1 MYKMYRNL
9 CISGAGTQ
17 GPALMGALMYLQKNG
32 NLDTVRDVCGVSFG
46 AMLAFMW
53 SLGIDLEELC
63 KSILDVNVETFFK
76 INVRDF
82 FNKYG
87 LSTTD
92 EIINLMAELMI
103 KHDYDP
109 NITFRE
115 HMYKTDIMLRVPAL
129 CLNNQQLVYF
139 SNISH
144 PNTKIIDA
152 IRASISIPLL
162 FTAPTIKDQHYV
174 DGGVIRHVPYDPYVD
189 HEDKTLCVKL
199 KCKQPYM
206 EKIDTMQNFV
216 MMLMTSLHQS
226 ANDIPDE
233 FKHLIE
239 IDSGYSSTNFSIKRQ
254 DMENMMRIGIKGVQ
268 AWVMNP
274 SE

>member
-1 MYKMYRNL
+1 MYRNL

-53 SLGIDLEELC
+53 SLGINLEELC
-63 KSILDVNVETFFK
+63 KDILDVNVETLFK

-87 LSTTD
+87 LSSTD
-92 EIINLMAELMI
+92 EIINIMKELMI
-103 KHDYDP
+103 KYGYDP

-115 HMYKTDIMLRVPAL
+115 HMYMTDIMLRVPAL
-129 CLNNQQLVYF
+129 CLNNRELVFF

-144 PNTKIIDA
+144 PDTVIIDA

-162 FTAPTIKDQHYV
+162 FNAPIIKEQHYV
-174 DGGVIRHVPYDPYVD
+174 DGGVIRHVPYDPYVG
-189 HEDKTLCVKL
+189 HEDKTLCIKL
-199 KCKQPYM
+199 KHKQPYM

-216 MMLMTSLHQS
+216 IMLMTSLHQS

-239 IDSGYSSTNFSIKRQ
+239 IDSEYSSTNFSINRQ
-254 DMENMMRIGIKGVQ
+254 DMEKMMLIGVKDVQ
-268 AWVMNP
+268 DWVMNP